1 MQISKLITYSFA
13 KNVGAKDR
21 VFRMVSGLALA
32 IIPWMIGFPLGIG
45 IVLTIGGIAWFGT
58 GVVSR
63 CGAYYIF
70 GHSTRKRSR

>member
-1 MQISKLITYSFA
+1 
-13 KNVGAKDR
+13 
-21 VFRMVSGLALA
+21 MVSGLALA
-32 IIPWMIGFPLGIG
+32 IIPWMIGLPLGIG